1 VLSPLQEQ
9 VARLV
14 ARLPEAEDFALAAGA
29 ALISRGDVA
38 RHTQDLDFFGLEP
51 SQVDR
56 LRPAVVDA
64 LQRAGLEVQI
74 VREAPAADARLLP
87 PQVGPLGATLSAEE
101 LAVDKVLAVFG
112 RAQARDF
119 VDLSALEPRYG
130 LEGLFRLAKEKDP
143 GFDTEVFAQMLS
155 RFDRLRRDEF
165 ELNESS
171 YANLREQI
179 GDWQARSLALRA
191 NREMGQAHQT
201 DGRDL
206 GLGR

>member
-1 VLSPLQEQ
+1 
-9 VARLV
+9 
-14 ARLPEAEDFALAAGA
+14 
-29 ALISRGDVA
+29 
-38 RHTQDLDFFGLEP
+38 LEP

-64 LQRAGLEVQI
+64 LQRAGLEVQV
-74 VREAPAADARLLP
+74 VREAPGFARLSVESFDERKEGDLAADARLMP
-87 PQVGPLGATLSAEE
+87 PQLGPLGATLSGEE

-119 VDLSALEPRYG
+119 VDLSALESRYG
-130 LEGLFRLAKEKDP
+130 LESLFRLAKEKDP

-165 ELNESS
+165 ELNESG

-179 GDWQARSLALRA
+179 SDWHARSLTLRV
-191 NREMGQAHQT
+191 NREMGQGHKR

-206 GLGR
+206 DLGM

>member
-1 VLSPLQEQ
+1 LTRFWQCS
-9 VARLV
+9 
-14 ARLPEAEDFALAAGA
+14 G
-29 ALISRGDVA
+29 
-38 RHTQDLDFFGLEP
+38 
-51 SQVDR
+51 
-56 LRPAVVDA
+56 
-64 LQRAGLEVQI
+64 
-74 VREAPAADARLLP
+74 
-87 PQVGPLGATLSAEE
+87 
-101 LAVDKVLAVFG
+101 
-112 RAQARDF
+112 AQARDF
-119 VDLSALEPRYG
+119 VDLSVLEPRYG

-179 GDWQARSLALRA
+179 GDWQAQSLALSA